1 VFAGFF
7 KPNRR
12 DLHRRGRFTER
23 FVVETAVVEAGSSK
37 GSAGSY
43 LRLVRPKQ
51 WTKNGFVLAGVVFA
65 HEAHVVSSVVAA
77 LLAFVAFC
85 ALSGAVYAAND
96 VLDVEEDRKH
106 PLKRLRPVASGDIS
120 PRSAI
125 VFAIALAAAGLVLG
139 FAVQVGVGIAGLA
152 YLALQAI
159 YTTALK
165 HTAILDVMSISAG
178 FVIRA
183 LAGVA
188 AVGSPISPWLIVC
201 TALLTLFLGFSKR
214 RHEIASLGDGA
225 TIHRKNLR
233 DYSVPLLDEM
243 MNIMISATI
252 IAYVLYTFF
261 EYENYYMMASIPFV
275 VYGVFRYMLLV
286 HRNGGG
292 NPDTLL
298 LRDRPLQ
305 IALLLWLVVV
315 GMVIYVIPLWN
326 G

>member
-1 VFAGFF
+1 MG
-7 KPNRR
+7 
-12 DLHRRGRFTER
+12 T
-23 FVVETAVVEAGSSK
+23 T
-37 GSAGSY
+37 GSY

-65 HEAHVVSSVVAA
+65 GKALSVASVASA

-106 PLKRLRPVASGDIS
+106 PLKRRRPVASGEIPS
-120 PRSAI
+120 RT
-125 VFAIALAAAGLVLG
+125 ALAFALVLGAAGLALAYFVSP
-139 FAVQVGVGIAGLA
+139 GVGCAGLA
-152 YLALQAI
+152 YLALQAV
-159 YTTALK
+159 YTTTLK

-214 RHEIASLGDGA
+214 RHELASLGEGA
-225 TIHRKNLR
+225 TIHRRNLA

-261 EYENYYMMASIPFV
+261 EYDKYYMMASIPFV

-286 HRNGGG
+286 HRDGGG

-298 LRDRPLQ
+298 LADRPLQ
-305 IALLLWLVVV
+305 VALLLWLAVV
-315 GMVIYVIPLWN
+315 GTVIYVIPLWN

>member
-1 VFAGFF
+1 MGIAGI
-7 KPNRR
+7 
-12 DLHRRGRFTER
+12 H
-23 FVVETAVVEAGSSK
+23 
-37 GSAGSY
+37 

-65 HEAHVVSSVVAA
+65 REALVVSSVVNT

-106 PLKRLRPVASGDIS
+106 PRKRRRPVASGEIS
-120 PRSAI
+120 PASAL
-125 VFAIALAAAGLVLG
+125 VFAIVLGAAGLGLG
-139 FAVQVGVGIAGLA
+139 FAVGLGVGLAGAA
-152 YLALQAI
+152 YLALQAV
-159 YTTALK
+159 YTTTLK
-165 HTAILDVMSISAG
+165 HTAILDVMSISGG

-214 RHEIASLGDGA
+214 RHELASLGEGA
-225 TIHRKNLR
+225 TIHRRNLA

-261 EYENYYMMASIPFV
+261 SYDDYYMMASIPFV

-286 HRNGGG
+286 HRDGGG

-298 LRDRPLQ
+298 LADRPLQ
-305 IALLLWLVVV
+305 VALLLWLAVV
-315 GMVIYVIPLWN
+315 GTVIYLIPLWN

>member
-1 VFAGFF
+1 MGIAG
-7 KPNRR
+7 
-12 DLHRRGRFTER
+12 T
-23 FVVETAVVEAGSSK
+23 
-37 GSAGSY
+37 Y

-65 HEAHVVSSVVAA
+65 HEALVVSSVAKA

-106 PLKRLRPVASGDIS
+106 PRKRRRPVASGEIS
-120 PRSAI
+120 PSSAL
-125 VFAIALAAAGLVLG
+125 VFAALLGAAGLGLG
-139 FAVQVGVGIAGLA
+139 FAIDLGVGIAGVS
-152 YLALQAI
+152 YLALQAV
-159 YTTALK
+159 YTTTLK

-214 RHEIASLGDGA
+214 RHELASLGEGA
-225 TIHRKNLR
+225 TVHRRNLA

-286 HRNGGG
+286 HRDGGG

-298 LRDRPLQ
+298 LADRPLQ
-305 IALLLWLVVV
+305 IALFLWLIVV
-315 GMVIYVIPLWN
+315 GTVIYLIPLWN

>member
-1 VFAGFF
+1 MGFAG
-7 KPNRR
+7 
-12 DLHRRGRFTER
+12 T
-23 FVVETAVVEAGSSK
+23 
-37 GSAGSY
+37 Y
-43 LRLVRPKQ
+43 LRLARPKQ

-65 HEAHVVSSVVAA
+65 QKAFVISSVASA

-106 PLKRLRPVASGDIS
+106 PTKRRRPVASGEVS
-120 PRSAI
+120 PRSAT
-125 VFAIALAAAGLVLG
+125 VFAAVLAIAGLGLG
-139 FAVQVGVGIAGLA
+139 FAVDPGVGLAGAA
-152 YLALQAI
+152 YLALQVL
-159 YTTALK
+159 YTLLLK
-165 HTAILDVMSISAG
+165 HTAILDVMSISGG

-225 TIHRKNLR
+225 AVHRRNLR

-261 EYENYYMMASIPFV
+261 EYDNYYMMGSIPFV

-305 IALLLWLVVV
+305 IALVLWLLVV
-315 GMVIYVIPLWN
+315 GTVIYLIPLWN

>member
-1 VFAGFF
+1 V
-7 KPNRR
+7 
-12 DLHRRGRFTER
+12 ER
-23 FVVETAVVEAGSSK
+23 FVIETAVVEAG
-37 GSAGSY
+37 GAMGFAGSY
-43 LRLVRPKQ
+43 LRLARPRQ

-65 HEAHVVSSVVAA
+65 QKAFVLSSVASA
-77 LLAFVAFC
+77 LLAFLAFC

-106 PLKRLRPVASGDIS
+106 PIKRRRPVASGEVS
-120 PRSAI
+120 ARSAM
-125 VFAIALAAAGLVLG
+125 VFAAVLVVAGLALG
-139 FAVQVGVGIAGLA
+139 FAVDLGVGLAGVA
-152 YLALQAI
+152 YLALQVV
-159 YTTALK
+159 YTLVLK
-165 HTAILDVMSISAG
+165 HTAILDVMSISTG

-214 RHEIASLGDGA
+214 RHEIASLGDAA

-261 EYENYYMMASIPFV
+261 EYDNYYMMLSIPFV

-315 GMVIYVIPLWN
+315 GTIIYVIPLWN

>member
-1 VFAGFF
+1 V
-7 KPNRR
+7 
-12 DLHRRGRFTER
+12 ER
-23 FVVETAVVEAGSSK
+23 FVIETAVVEAG
-37 GSAGSY
+37 GSMGFAGSY
-43 LRLVRPKQ
+43 LRLARPKQ

-65 HEAHVVSSVVAA
+65 QKAFVVSSVASA
-77 LLAFVAFC
+77 LLAFLAFC

-106 PLKRLRPVASGDIS
+106 PIKRRRPVASGEVS
-120 PRSAI
+120 ARSAM
-125 VFAIALAAAGLVLG
+125 VFAAVLVVAGLALG
-139 FAVQVGVGIAGLA
+139 FAVDLGVGLAGVA
-152 YLALQAI
+152 YLAMQVV
-159 YTTALK
+159 YTLVLK
-165 HTAILDVMSISAG
+165 HTAILDVMSISTG

-214 RHEIASLGDGA
+214 RHEIASLGDAA

-261 EYENYYMMASIPFV
+261 EYDNYYMMLSIPFV

-315 GMVIYVIPLWN
+315 GTIIYVIPLWN

>member
-1 VFAGFF
+1 MGFAG
-7 KPNRR
+7 
-12 DLHRRGRFTER
+12 T
-23 FVVETAVVEAGSSK
+23 
-37 GSAGSY
+37 Y
-43 LRLVRPKQ
+43 LRLARPKQ

-65 HEAHVVSSVVAA
+65 QKAFVVSSVASA

-106 PLKRLRPVASGDIS
+106 PTKRRRPVASGEVS
-120 PRSAI
+120 PRSAT
-125 VFAIALAAAGLVLG
+125 VFAAVLAIAGLGLG
-139 FAVQVGVGIAGLA
+139 FAVDPGVGLAGAA
-152 YLALQAI
+152 YLALQVL
-159 YTTALK
+159 YTLLLK
-165 HTAILDVMSISAG
+165 HTAILDVMSISGG

-225 TIHRKNLR
+225 AVHRRNLR

-261 EYENYYMMASIPFV
+261 EYDNYYMMGSIPFV

-305 IALLLWLVVV
+305 IALVLWLLVV
-315 GMVIYVIPLWN
+315 GTVIYLIPLWN

>member
-1 VFAGFF
+1 MGTAGY
-7 KPNRR
+7 
-12 DLHRRGRFTER
+12 
-23 FVVETAVVEAGSSK
+23 
-37 GSAGSY
+37 Y
-43 LRLVRPKQ
+43 LRLARPKR
-51 WTKNGFVLAGVVFA
+51 WTKNGFVLAAVVFA
-65 HEAHVVSSVVAA
+65 HEAFMVSSVVSA

-96 VLDVEEDRKH
+96 VLDAEEDRKH
-106 PLKRLRPVASGDIS
+106 PIKRRRPVASGEVS
-120 PRSAI
+120 VRSAV
-125 VFAIALAAAGLVLG
+125 VFAAVLAVAGLAVG
-139 FAVQVGVGIAGLA
+139 FAVNPGVGLAGAA
-152 YLALQAI
+152 YLALQAV

-214 RHEIASLGDGA
+214 RHEIASLGDAA
-225 TIHRKNLR
+225 TVHRKNLR

-261 EYENYYMMASIPFV
+261 EYDNYYMMGSIPFV

-292 NPDTLL
+292 NPEIG
-298 LRDRPLQ
+298 RASCR
-305 IALLLWLVVV
+305 
-315 GMVIYVIPLWN
+315 
-326 G
+326 

>member
-1 VFAGFF
+1 MGFAG
-7 KPNRR
+7 
-12 DLHRRGRFTER
+12 T
-23 FVVETAVVEAGSSK
+23 
-37 GSAGSY
+37 Y
-43 LRLVRPKQ
+43 LRLARPKQ

-65 HEAHVVSSVVAA
+65 HEALVASSVAKA

-85 ALSGAVYAAND
+85 ALSGAVYASND

-106 PLKRLRPVASGDIS
+106 PLKRRRPVASGEIS
-120 PRSAI
+120 PRSAM
-125 VFAIALAAAGLVLG
+125 VFAAALAVGGVAVG
-139 FAVQVGVGIAGLA
+139 FAVNPGVGLAGVV
-152 YLALQAI
+152 YLALQAV
-159 YTTALK
+159 YTPVLK

-225 TIHRKNLR
+225 ISHRKNLR

-305 IALLLWLVVV
+305 VALLLWLMVV
-315 GMVIYVIPLWN
+315 GAVIYVIPLWN

>member
-1 VFAGFF
+1 M
-7 KPNRR
+7 
-12 DLHRRGRFTER
+12 
-23 FVVETAVVEAGSSK
+23 
-37 GSAGSY
+37 GSAGTY
-43 LRLVRPKQ
+43 LRLARPKQ

-65 HEAHVVSSVVAA
+65 HEALMVPALVSA
-77 LLAFVAFC
+77 LLAFAAFC

-96 VLDVEEDRKH
+96 VLDVAEDRKH
-106 PLKRLRPVASGDIS
+106 PVKRSRPVASGTV
-120 PRSAI
+120 PARSAMI
-125 VFAIALAAAGLVLG
+125 FATVLVACGLALG
-139 FAVQVGVGIAGLA
+139 FAVDVGVGLAGVV
-152 YLALQAI
+152 YLALQAVH
-159 YTTALK
+159 TTVLK

-214 RHEIASLGDGA
+214 RHEIASLGETA
-225 TIHRKNLR
+225 TAHRRNLR

-252 IAYVLYTFF
+252 IAYALYTFF

-298 LRDRPLQ
+298 IRDRPLQ
-305 IALLLWLVVV
+305 ITLVLWLAVV
-315 GMVIYVIPLWN
+315 GTVIYLIPLWN

>member
-1 VFAGFF
+1 MGFAG
-7 KPNRR
+7 
-12 DLHRRGRFTER
+12 
-23 FVVETAVVEAGSSK
+23 A
-37 GSAGSY
+37 Y
-43 LRLVRPKQ
+43 LRLARPKQ

-65 HEAHVVSSVVAA
+65 REALVVSSVASA

-106 PLKRLRPVASGDIS
+106 PLKRRRPVASGAVS
-120 PRSAI
+120 ARSAM
-125 VFAIALAAAGLVLG
+125 VFAVVLVTCGLALG
-139 FAVQVGVGIAGLA
+139 FAVDVGVGLAGVV
-152 YLALQAI
+152 YLALQAV
-159 YTTALK
+159 YTTLLK

-214 RHEIASLGDGA
+214 RHEIASLGDAA
-225 TIHRKNLR
+225 TAHRKNLR

-252 IAYVLYTFF
+252 IAYVLYTII
-261 EYENYYMMASIPFV
+261 EYETYYMYMMASIPFV

-305 IALLLWLVVV
+305 ITLVLWLAVV

>member
-1 VFAGFF
+1 MGFAG
-7 KPNRR
+7 
-12 DLHRRGRFTER
+12 
-23 FVVETAVVEAGSSK
+23 A
-37 GSAGSY
+37 Y
-43 LRLVRPKQ
+43 LRLARPKQ

-65 HEAHVVSSVVAA
+65 REALVVSSVASA

-106 PLKRLRPVASGDIS
+106 PLKRRRPVASGAVS
-120 PRSAI
+120 ARSAM
-125 VFAIALAAAGLVLG
+125 VFAVVLVTCGLALG
-139 FAVQVGVGIAGLA
+139 FAVDVGVGLAGVV
-152 YLALQAI
+152 YLALQAV
-159 YTTALK
+159 YTTLLK

-214 RHEIASLGDGA
+214 RHEIASLGDAA
-225 TIHRKNLR
+225 TAHRKNLR

-252 IAYVLYTFF
+252 IAYVLYTII
-261 EYENYYMMASIPFV
+261 EYETYYMMASIPFV

-305 IALLLWLVVV
+305 ITLVLWLAVV

>member
-1 VFAGFF
+1 MGFAG
-7 KPNRR
+7 
-12 DLHRRGRFTER
+12 T
-23 FVVETAVVEAGSSK
+23 
-37 GSAGSY
+37 Y
-43 LRLVRPKQ
+43 LRLARPKQ

-65 HEAHVVSSVVAA
+65 HEALVASSVAKA

-85 ALSGAVYAAND
+85 ALSGAVYASND

-106 PLKRLRPVASGDIS
+106 PLKRRRPVASGEIS
-120 PRSAI
+120 PRSAM
-125 VFAIALAAAGLVLG
+125 VFAAALAVGGVAVG
-139 FAVQVGVGIAGLA
+139 FAVNPGVGLAGVV
-152 YLALQAI
+152 YLALQAV
-159 YTTALK
+159 YTPVLK

-225 TIHRKNLR
+225 ISHRKNLR

-305 IALLLWLVVV
+305 VALLLWLLVA
-315 GMVIYVIPLWN
+315 GTVIYVVPLWN